1 MSTPTQLTIND
12 LAELRAMIE
21 AAVERGAFKANEVKA
36 VGEVYDRL
44 NLFVEHIIKQAQVAA
59 ETDTKPNKENQ
70 ND

>member
-44 NLFVEHIIKQAQVAA
+44 NLFVEHIIKQAQVEADP
-59 ETDTKPNKENQ
+59 DTTSNKENQ

>member
-21 AAVERGAFKANEVKA
+21 AAVERGAFKANEAKT

-44 NLFVEHIIKQAQVAA
+44 NLFVEHVIKQSQIVDK
-59 ETDTKPNKENQ
+59 TDIKPNKENQ

>member
-21 AAVERGAFKANEVKA
+21 IAVERGAFKAKEAKT

-44 NLFVEHIIKQAQVAA
+44 NLFVEHIIKQAQVEADP
-59 ETDTKPNKENQ
+59 DTTSNKENQ